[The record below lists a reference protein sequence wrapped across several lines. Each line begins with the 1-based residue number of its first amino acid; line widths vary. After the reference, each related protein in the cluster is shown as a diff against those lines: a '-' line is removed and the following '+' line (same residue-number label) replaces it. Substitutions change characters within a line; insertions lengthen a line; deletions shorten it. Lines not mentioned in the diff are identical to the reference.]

1 VKKSDRL
8 GRVEEDASPCSRR
21 IPASDQREVLGVD
34 VLASKRLKSDL
45 TLAQNLSS
53 MLSSLQ
59 IKFCCLALL
68 LGPERCSRQLSSWIS
83 VKLGKSRYFYK

>member
-1 VKKSDRL
+1 MKKSDRL

-53 MLSSLQ
+53 MLSSSY
-59 IKFCCLALL
+59 K
-68 LGPERCSRQLSSWIS
+68 SSSAAWLFS
-83 VKLGKSRYFYK
+83 LDQSGVVDSCRAGNL